1 MSTASAP
8 SKACFACLAAL
19 ALLGAA
25 VPAAAKG
32 AEALRSARS
41 EALVH
46 QGQALL
52 DAGHVDAACAK
63 FEASETLENSLGTLL
78 HLGDCYE
85 RAGRS
90 ASAWHAFLE
99 AEAVAHAKK
108 DIEHEQVAA
117 QRVSALEPKLTH
129 VLFVVPQTSRVP
141 GLTIQLGPNAIPA
154 SAWGTRIPVD
164 AHPQRVTA
172 SARGYRSWE
181 FALDAS
187 QGEGKQFRVN
197 VPTLSPAPEPAG
209 SSRRAAYRTAG
220 VVTGSFGLAGL
231 GAGAVFNALSHSD
244 DAGTCARGLVQCT
257 PDKSTTRTGYADAA
271 TVSFALGGA
280 LVATGVTLFVLA
292 PGPDDKEKNALRV
305 AARYASGGGR
315 LQLEGVW

>member
-1 MSTASAP
+1 MSNGPAP
-8 SKACFACLAAL
+8 IKACLACFACLA
-19 ALLGAA
+19 LLGMAL
-25 VPAAAKG
+25 PAAAKG
-32 AEALRSARS
+32 PEVARSARAD
-41 EALVH
+41 ALLH

-52 DAGHVDAACAK
+52 DAGQVDAACAK
-63 FEASETLENSLGTLL
+63 FEASESLENGLGTLL

-85 RAGRS
+85 RAGRT

-99 AEAVAHAKK
+99 AEAVAHDKK
-108 DIEHEQVAA
+108 DVEREQVAA
-117 QRVSALEPKLTH
+117 QRVSALEPKLTR

-141 GLTIQLGPNAIPA
+141 GLTIQLGANAIPA

-164 AHPQRVTA
+164 AGVQTVTA
-172 SARGYRSWE
+172 SARGYRAWE
-181 FALDAS
+181 FPLDATHA
-187 QGEGKQFRVN
+187 EGKQFRVN

-209 SSRRAAYRTAG
+209 SNRRAAYRTAG

-244 DAGTCARGLVQCT
+244 DAGTCARGVVQCT
-257 PDKSTTRTGYADAA
+257 PDKSTRNGYSNAA

-292 PGPDDKEKNALRV
+292 PGADDKEKNALRV

-315 LQLEGVW
+315 LQLEGAW